1 MALQDVSNMY
11 FPSYVGAGFG
21 QNRSRTLDAA
31 DEYVSQIFAIPKT
44 GTLKKIGFRTGTVTT
59 ADTINV
65 RLETV
70 DATTGYPS
78 GTLYLNES
86 PGSSGSQAAPSSNTT
101 YWVALNGTTG
111 VSVTKGDIVAIKI
124 LLDYVDGVLDIVAH
138 TYIGTHAFPYVED
151 YYNSTHTKGAGEQGN
166 FGLEYDGE
174 IVLCNGTYP
183 AVYMN
188 VSSSWATNGY
198 KKGLCFQVPFKCRI
212 SGVVYTTDA
221 DNDCEII
228 LYDSDQATAVQT
240 WSIDKDVRGAT
251 SGSIY
256 KLYLTT
262 PKTLTINT
270 KYRLVVQPLGAN
282 ITHHLIYTYPD
293 STISAMAG
301 IEGGVNCYYTECNGT
316 PENEASWTDTVE
328 NRPLAGIII
337 DQLDDGVSTGGSA
350 PRFGDMTGGLK

>member
-1 MALQDVSNMY
+1 MALQDVPIMY
-11 FPSYVGAGFG
+11 FPSYCQSGFG
-21 QNRSRTLDAA
+21 LQRSKTLDAA
-31 DEYVSQIFAIPKT
+31 DEYVSGIFSIPKT
-44 GTLKKIGFRTGTVTT
+44 GTLKKIGFRTGTVTA

-124 LLDYVDGVLDIVAH
+124 LLDYVDGVLDILAH
-138 TYIGTHAFPYVED
+138 TYLGSYNLPYTED
-151 YYNSTHTKGAGEQGN
+151 YLGASHAKSSETPN
-166 FGLEYDGE
+166 YGLEYDGE
-174 IVLCNGTYP
+174 IVPVVGMFP
-183 AVYMN
+183 AIYTS
-188 VSSSWATNGY
+188 VSPSWFTTTL

-212 SGVVYTTDA
+212 CGVVYYFDPDVNA
-221 DNDCEII
+221 DVI

-240 WSIDKDVRGAT
+240 WTVDKDVRAQALGA
-251 SGSIY
+251 IF

-262 PKTLTINT
+262 PKILTVNT
-270 KYRLVVQPLGAN
+270 KYRLVVQPSAMA
-282 ITHHLIYTYPD
+282 ITHHMLYTYPD

-316 PENEASWTDTVE
+316 PTNEASWTDTVAD
-328 NRPLAGIII
+328 RPAVAGVII